1 MATNGRRW
9 RESLTMAKLNL
20 TLLIGNPLMKLLLR
34 SPWHWNASGELML
47 ITVTGRKTGKRYTTP
62 VNYVQDA
69 NLLSVLT
76 HAHRTWWR
84 NLRGGAPVEVVLRGR
99 REKGVGFA
107 YEGAAA
113 VERFYRHLQLE
124 PKFAP
129 LFDVAV
135 DEAGQPLRA
144 SAESAAAG
152 KVMVEVQL
160 PAEDWEIEEDE
171 AEE

>member
-1 MATNGRRW
+1 MATNDGDYG
-9 RESLTMAKLNL
+9 ESLIMAKLNL
-20 TLLIGNPLMKLLLR
+20 TLLIGNPLMKLMLR
-34 SPWHWNASGELML
+34 SRWHWNASEELML
-47 ITVTGRKTGKRYTTP
+47 ITVTGRKSGKRYTTP
-62 VNYVQDA
+62 VNYVQDG

-99 REKGVGFA
+99 KEKGMGFA
-107 YEGAAA
+107 YEGEAAI
-113 VERFYRHLQLE
+113 ERFYRHLQLM

-135 DEAGQPLRA
+135 DAEGQPLRA

-152 KVMVEVQL
+152 KVMVEIVL
-160 PAEDWEIEEDE
+160 PAEDWEIEE
-171 AEE
+171 EE

>member
-1 MATNGRRW
+1 
-9 RESLTMAKLNL
+9 MAKLNL
-20 TLLIGNPLMKLLLR
+20 TLLVGNPLLKVLLR
-34 SPWHWNASGELML
+34 SRWHWNASGELML

-62 VNYVQDA
+62 VNYVQDG

-99 REKGVGFA
+99 KEKGMGFA

-129 LFDVAV
+129 LFDIEV
-135 DEAGQPLRA
+135 DADGQPVRA
-144 SAESAAAG
+144 AAEKAAAG
-152 KVMVEVQL
+152 KVMVEIEL

-171 AEE
+171 ATE